1 MSVDIALIGGT
12 GFYTFFGDSESVEV
26 ETPYGQPSA
35 PVTVS
40 EVCGRRVAFLPRHG
54 RCHEFLPSEVPYQAN
69 LWALRSLGARRVIA
83 FNTVGSLQPD
93 IRRGD
98 FVFCDQF
105 VDRTSGRP
113 VSAFNGGQG
122 VHISSAD
129 PYCPTLRPA
138 LYEAV
143 RHLPLRFH
151 PAGTVV
157 VIEGPRFSTRAE
169 SQWFTSMGWH
179 VVNMTQ
185 YPEVAIARELELCY
199 ANLSFVT
206 DYDIAAKEVVAGQEQ
221 ATPVSHAMVVRQFNL
236 NESAIQ
242 QVVEVLVGAAPDTE
256 GCTCRTALEEARIA
270 R

>member
-12 GFYTFFGDSESVEV
+12 GFYTFLDGESVEV
-26 ETPYGQPSA
+26 DTPYGAPSSPITIA
-35 PVTVS
+35 TV
-40 EVCGRRVAFLPRHG
+40 CDRRVAFLPRHG
-54 RCHEFLPSEVPYQAN
+54 RSHQFLPSEVPYQAN

-105 VDRTSGRP
+105 VDRTSGRS
-113 VSAFNGGQG
+113 VSAFRGREG
-122 VHISSAD
+122 VHISTAD

-138 LYEAV
+138 LYGAV
-143 RHLPLRFH
+143 RQLPLRFH

-169 SQWFTSMGWH
+169 SRWFTAMGWH
-179 VVNMTQ
+179 VINMTQ
-185 YPEVAIARELELCY
+185 FPEVAIARELELCY

-206 DYDIAAKEVVAGQEQ
+206 DYDTAAKEVVAGLEQ
-221 ATPVSHAMVVRQFNL
+221 AAPVSHAMVVRQFNL
-236 NESAIQ
+236 SESAIQ
-242 QVVEVLVGAAPDTE
+242 QVVETLVGAAPHTDD
-256 GCTCRTALEEARIA
+256 CSCRTALKEARIA
-270 R
+270 Q